1 MTYLSPKDTK
11 IKFNSKRCTLL
22 LLKMIIKNYFAL
34 TFFSPLFN
42 SIILDTLL
50 ITIY

>member
-22 LLKMIIKNYFAL
+22 LLKVIIKNYFAFNFFFHSL
-34 TFFSPLFN
+34 TQLF
-42 SIILDTLL
+42 
-50 ITIY
+50 